1 MSLVELSLKRPITAI
16 MFYVSMVAI
25 GLIASVRLPL
35 EQFPEVNFPFMGV
48 SIPYPGSTP
57 QEVERSITRPVEE
70 TLATLPGIKEMN
82 STSRAD
88 GAEIQ
93 IQFTDFDRDVA
104 ISANEARSR
113 IDALRK
119 DLPADLQRY
128 YVQRFSPSDQPFL
141 QIRFA
146 SNRDL
151 RTEYAMI
158 ERLFKRRIERIP
170 GVASVEITGASPS
183 EIEIAINPAS
193 LASHNIGLNQL
204 SVKLQ
209 AINFSVSA
217 GQIDDGTRRLRVQPV
232 GEIRDLDQLKNLVL
246 NESGLRLSDIAE
258 IRFKSQRENIWR
270 RLDLKPAVGVNI
282 KRERSANLVEV
293 SKLIMLELQKI
304 NQEPEL
310 VGVKSIIVEDQAE
323 SVQRSIN
330 ELVEAGILGSLL
342 SLFILFFFLRH
353 WPSTLMVTLAIPI
366 CIIMTLGAMYFLG
379 ITLNILSMMGL
390 LLGLG
395 MLVDNAVVVVESIYQ
410 YREKYPND
418 PVRCAI
424 EGTKS
429 VQIAITAGTFTS
441 IVVFLP
447 NLFGEANM
455 ISIFLGQVALTI
467 TIALLCSWLVAVSLI
482 PMISAHLK
490 TPPMLSRPDGFIPR
504 LVTRYGRLLLWSLQ
518 HRFKALAAILLIVLV
533 SLIPVKFT
541 EFDFFKNEAK
551 PELSLYFDW
560 KGSYSI
566 EQMSEEIFKVEKYID
581 ARRERFQ
588 VKQIYVFFA
597 EQGWGGVR
605 LTLENEGSNLKKPD
619 EISEMLRNE
628 LPKSAR
634 AEIGFEGGGG
644 PGGGGGSAAG
654 DQKVSFFLNGDS
666 PETLVQ
672 IGTELL
678 PLLEKR
684 PELTDV
690 RVNAG
695 DENNEVRV
703 SVDRVRAAYYG
714 FSAQEVAQYLAI
726 ALRGSPLREFRSGDT
741 EVPVWVRFEGSEK
754 FSINRLSSLNLTR
767 QDGVKVPLLSLVN
780 VQIKPGASQISRTN
794 RQTSIAIDAN
804 INRVDKFDK
813 DAARKAI
820 NEVMNAAK
828 LNETHPGYSWGESS
842 GFSDDDEAMQIMMF
856 NLGIALVMI
865 FIVMAALFES
875 MLFPAAIFSSI
886 IFSWLGVFWLFA
898 LTQTTF
904 TVMAFIGMLVLMGV
918 VVNNGIVMLDHINL
932 QRRRGLSRTDAL
944 VQGSKERLRP
954 ILMTMGTTILG
965 MLPLCFGGSGI
976 GGDGPS
982 YAPMARAV
990 VGGLAFSTI
999 VSLLFLPTIYA
1010 MLDDVRQFFSTRI
1023 KLGREKVQV
1032 FTKPESDRV

>member
-35 EQFPEVNFPFMGV
+35 EQFPDVNFPFMMV

-70 TLATLPGIKEMN
+70 TLATLPGIKQMN

-93 IQFTDFDRDVA
+93 IQFSDFDRDVA

-119 DLPADLQRY
+119 DLPADMQRY

-146 SNRDL
+146 STRDL
-151 RTEYAMI
+151 RHEYDMI

-170 GVASVEITGASPS
+170 GIANVEITGASPS
-183 EIEIAINPAS
+183 EIEIAINPAT
-193 LASHNIGLNQL
+193 LGAHNIGLNQL
-204 SVKLQ
+204 AAKLQ

-217 GQIDDGTRRLRVQPV
+217 GQIDDGVRRLRVQPV
-232 GEIRDLDQLKNLVL
+232 GEIRDLDELRNLVL
-246 NESGLRLSDIAE
+246 NETGLRLSDIAQV
-258 IRFKSQRENIWR
+258 RFKAQRESIWR

-282 KRERSANLVEV
+282 KRERSANLVAV
-293 SKLIMLELQKI
+293 SKLVMAELEKI

-310 VGVKSIIVEDQAE
+310 VGIKSIIVEDQAE
-323 SVQRSIN
+323 SVTRSIN
-330 ELVEAGILGSLL
+330 ELIEAGIIGSLL
-342 SLFILFFFLRH
+342 SLIILYFFLRH

-366 CIIMTLGAMYFLG
+366 CIVMTLGAMYFLG
-379 ITLNILSMMGL
+379 ITLNVLSMMGL

-418 PVRCAI
+418 PIRCAI
-424 EGTKS
+424 EGTRS
-429 VQIAITAGTFTS
+429 VQIAISAGTFTS

-455 ISIFLGQVALTI
+455 ISVFLGQVALTI
-467 TIALLCSWLVAVSLI
+467 TISLLCSWLVAVSLI

-490 TPPMLSRPDGFIPR
+490 TPPMIGRSNGFIPQ
-504 LVTRYGRLLLWSLQ
+504 LVARYGRLLIWSLE
-518 HRFKALAAILLIVLV
+518 HRFKALGAIFLIVAV
-533 SLIPVKFT
+533 SLIPMKFT

-551 PELSLYFDW
+551 PEIGLYFDW
-560 KGSYSI
+560 KGSYSL
-566 EQMSEEIFKVEKYID
+566 EQMSEEILKVEQYID
-581 ARRERFQ
+581 KRRDHFQ
-588 VKQIYVFFA
+588 VTQIYVFFA

-605 LTLENEGSNLKKPD
+605 LTLRNEGPGLKKPD
-619 EISEMLRNE
+619 EISEMLRKE

-634 AEIGFEGGGG
+634 AEIGFDGGGG
-644 PGGGGGSAAG
+644 PGGGGSAAG
-654 DQKVSFFLNGDS
+654 DQKVTFYLNGDS

-684 PELTDV
+684 PELSDV

-695 DENNEVRV
+695 DENSEIKV
-703 SVDRVRAAYYG
+703 SVDRERAAYFG
-714 FSAQEVAQYLAI
+714 FSAQEVAQYLGV
-726 ALRGSPLREFRSGDT
+726 ALRGSPLREFRRGTT
-741 EVPVWVRFEGSEK
+741 EVPVWVRFEGSEQ
-754 FSINRLSSLNLTR
+754 FSINSLSSLNLTR
-767 QDGVKVPLLSLVN
+767 ADGVKVPLLSLVN
-780 VQIKPGASQISRTN
+780 VQIKPGASQISRAN

-804 INRVDKFDK
+804 INRVGKFDK

-828 LNETHPGYSWGESS
+828 LNETHPGYSWGEGS
-842 GFSDDDEAMQIMMF
+842 GFEEDDEAMQQMLF
-856 NLGIALVMI
+856 NLGIAMLMI

-886 IFSWLGVFWLFA
+886 IFSVFGIFWLFA
-898 LTQTTF
+898 LTGTTF
-904 TVMAFIGMLVLMGV
+904 TVMAFIGVLVLMGV
-918 VVNNGIVMLDHINL
+918 VVNNGIVMLEHINIM
-932 QRRRGLSRTDAL
+932 RRNGLSRTDAL
-944 VQGSKERLRP
+944 VMGSKERLRP
-954 ILMTMGTTILG
+954 ILMTMGTAILG

-990 VGGLAFSTI
+990 AGGLAFSTI

-1010 MLDDVRQFFSTRI
+1010 MLDDVRQFVAARI
-1023 KLGREKVQV
+1023 KQGRGKAAV
-1032 FTKPESDRV
+1032 FSEPKADAI

>member
-1 MSLVELSLKRPITAI
+1 MSLVELSLKRPVTVT
-16 MFYVSMVAI
+16 MFFISMVVI

-48 SIPYPGSTP
+48 SVPYPGSTP
-57 QEVERSITRPVEE
+57 QEVERSITRPIEE
-70 TLATLPGIKEMN
+70 ALATLPGIKEIN

-88 GAEIQ
+88 AAEFQ
-93 IQFTDFDRDVA
+93 VQFSDFDRDVA

-113 IDALRK
+113 IDAIRK
-119 DLPADLQRY
+119 DLPADMQRY
-128 YVQRFSPSDQPFL
+128 FVQRFSPSDQPFL
-141 QIRFA
+141 ELRFA
-146 SNRDL
+146 SSRDL
-151 RTEYAMI
+151 RYEYEMI

-170 GVASVEITGASPS
+170 GVAAVEISGSSPS
-183 EIEIAINPAS
+183 EIEIALNPTS
-193 LASHNIGLNQL
+193 LGAYSISLNQL
-204 SVKLQ
+204 ATKLQ
-209 AINFSVSA
+209 AVNFSVSA
-217 GQIDDGTRRLRVQPV
+217 GQIDDGARRLRVQPV
-232 GEIRDLDQLKNLVL
+232 GEIRDLDELRNLVL
-246 NESGLRLSDIAE
+246 NESGLRLSDIAQV
-258 IRFKSQRENIWR
+258 RFKTQREEVWR
-270 RLDLKPAVGVNI
+270 RLDLKPAVGINI
-282 KRERSANLVEV
+282 RRERSANLVDV
-293 SKLIMLELQKI
+293 SKLVMAELELI

-310 VGVKSIIVEDQAE
+310 IGIKSIVIGNQAE
-323 SVQRSIN
+323 SVQRSIK
-330 ELVEAGILGSLL
+330 ELVEAGIIGSLL
-342 SLFILFFFLRH
+342 SLFVLYFFLRH

-379 ITLNILSMMGL
+379 ITLNVLSMMGL

-424 EGTKS
+424 EGTRS

-467 TIALLCSWLVAVSLI
+467 TISLLCSWLVAVSLI
-482 PMISAHLK
+482 PMISAHLR
-490 TPPMLSRPDGFIPR
+490 TPPMIGRSNGFIPR
-504 LVTRYGRLLLWSLQ
+504 LVERYGRLLRWSLE
-518 HRFKALAAILLIVLV
+518 HRFKSLAAILAIVLV
-533 SLIPVKFT
+533 SFVPMKFT
-541 EFDFFKNEAK
+541 EFDFFKNEASPK
-551 PELSLYFDW
+551 LDLYFDW
-560 KGSYSI
+560 KGAYSA
-566 EQMSEEIFKVEKYID
+566 EQMSEEVFKIEKFLD
-581 ARRERFQ
+581 QRRERYQ
-588 VKQIYVFFA
+588 LTQIYVYFGERGF
-597 EQGWGGVR
+597 GGVKLDLR
-605 LTLENEGSNLKKPD
+605 KDGPGLKSPA
-619 EISEMLRNE
+619 EISEMLRTE

-644 PGGGGGSAAG
+644 GGGGTSAG
-654 DQKVSFFLNGDS
+654 DQKVTFFLNGDS
-666 PETLVQ
+666 PEKLMQ
-672 IGTELL
+672 IGNELL
-678 PLLEKR
+678 PSLEKR

-690 RVNAG
+690 RVNSG

-703 SVDRVRAAYYG
+703 SVDRERAATFG
-714 FSAQEVAQYLAI
+714 FSAQEVAQYLGI
-726 ALRGSPLREFRSGDT
+726 ALRGSPLREFRRGNT

-754 FSINRLSSLNLTR
+754 FSMDRLSSLDLTR
-767 QDGVKVPLLSLVN
+767 ADGVKVPLLSLVD
-780 VQIKPGASQISRTN
+780 VQIKPGASQISRNN

-828 LNETHPGYSWGESS
+828 LNETHPGYSWGEGS
-842 GFSDDDEAMQIMMF
+842 GFRGDDEAQQQMLF
-856 NLGIALVMI
+856 NLGIAMLMI

-875 MLFPAAIFSSI
+875 MLFPLAIFSSI
-886 IFSWLGVFWLFA
+886 IFSILGIFWLFA
-898 LTQTTF
+898 LTGTTF
-904 TVMAFIGMLVLMGV
+904 TVMAFIGVLVLMGV

-932 QRRRGLSRTDAL
+932 QRRNGLSRTDAL
-944 VQGSKERLRP
+944 IQGSKERLRP
-954 ILMTMGTTILG
+954 ILMTMGTAILG

-1010 MLDDVRQFFSTRI
+1010 MLDDVSQYVSSYI
-1023 KLGREKVQV
+1023 KTGREKAPVLSK
-1032 FTKPESDRV
+1032 FIESAN

>member
-1 MSLVELSLKRPITAI
+1 MSLAELSLKRPVTAI

-35 EQFPEVNFPFMGV
+35 EQFPDVNFPFMMV

-119 DLPADLQRY
+119 DLPADMQRY

-146 SNRDL
+146 SARDL
-151 RTEYAMI
+151 RTEYDMI

-170 GVASVEITGASPS
+170 GVANVEITGASPS

-193 LASHNIGLNQL
+193 LGAHNIALNQL
-204 SVKLQ
+204 AAKLQ

-217 GQIDDGTRRLRVQPV
+217 GQIDDGVRRLRVQPV

-246 NESGLRLSDIAE
+246 NPSGLRLSDIAE
-258 IRFKSQRENIWR
+258 IRFKSQRESIWR

-293 SKLIMLELQKI
+293 SKLIMAELEDI
-304 NQEPEL
+304 NREPEL
-310 VGVKSIIVEDQAE
+310 AGVKSIIVEDQAE

-410 YREKYPND
+410 YREKYPDD

-424 EGTKS
+424 EGTRS
-429 VQIAITAGTFTS
+429 VQIAISAGTFTS

-455 ISIFLGQVALTI
+455 MSIFLGQVALTI

-490 TPPMLSRPDGFIPR
+490 TPPMLARPDGFIPR
-504 LVTRYGRLLLWSLQ
+504 LVARYGRLLLWSLK

-533 SLIPVKFT
+533 SLIPIKFT

-560 KGSYSI
+560 KGSYSL
-566 EQMSEEIFKVEKYID
+566 EQMSDEIFKVEKYID
-581 ARRERFQ
+581 KRREHFQ

-605 LTLENEGSNLKKPD
+605 LTLENEGRGLKKPE
-619 EISEMLRNE
+619 EISEMLRKE

-644 PGGGGGSAAG
+644 PGGGNAAG
-654 DQKVSFFLNGDS
+654 DQKVTFYINGDS
-666 PETLVQ
+666 PEALVQ

-678 PLLEKR
+678 PLLERR
-684 PELTDV
+684 PELTDA

-714 FSAQEVAQYLAI
+714 FSAQEVAQYLGI
-726 ALRGSPLREFRSGDT
+726 ALRGSPLREFRKGTT
-741 EVPVWVRFEGSEK
+741 EVPVWVRFAGSEQ
-754 FSINRLSSLNLTR
+754 FSINQLSSLNLTR
-767 QDGVKVPLLSLVN
+767 NDGVQVPLLSLID
-780 VQIKPGASQISRTN
+780 VQIKPGASQISRAN

-804 INRVDKFDK
+804 INRAEKFDK

-828 LNETHPGYSWGESS
+828 LNETHPGYSWSEGR
-842 GFSDDDEAMQIMMF
+842 GFGDDDEAMQQMVF

-898 LTQTTF
+898 LTGTTF
-904 TVMAFIGMLVLMGV
+904 TIMAFIGMLVLMGV

-932 QRRRGLSRTDAL
+932 QRRCGLSRTDAL
-944 VQGSKERLRP
+944 VLGSKERLRP

-990 VGGLAFSTI
+990 VGGLAFSTL

-1010 MLDDVRQFFSTRI
+1010 MLDDIRQFVSVRI
-1023 KLGREKVQV
+1023 KRGRGKAPVLS
-1032 FTKPESDRV
+1032 KPELDAV